1 MKSDRVMDAKLNH
14 SDLSVLLAKEVG
26 ISQTKAE
33 LLTKTFFDI
42 IIEGLEQDGSVKI
55 NSLGTF
61 KITDVAS
68 RSSVN
73 VNTGE
78 KFEIKGHG
86 KLSFIPADALKE
98 AVNQPFAMFEPVE
111 VDETYSEEQ
120 LAEGDSDIV
129 GTETAENETVAV
141 DEPQPEVQTEEAM
154 AEIETEETV
163 VNPMVIE
170 EEMPAETPVSGEP
183 MALNSVIE
191 EEQPFEECAVEV
203 NHGYVKAA
211 VEEPVVEAATVESV
225 ESQVAEPVE
234 EPVEE
239 PVKGPAAESV
249 EEKVVEPVVV
259 KSTELV
265 IDYKVAAQVEPVA
278 VKKQSKGFGRV
289 LFTLLILL
297 AVVGGLV
304 YGYYHSAEEQPLA
317 VEESPVAEVHEEIP
331 ADTATVQAVDAT
343 TEATM
348 NSAVES
354 KELSVSED
362 GIDALA
368 ANEVATG
375 TEYSFKMV
383 AELESMLLAN
393 ITVADTTLYACVGE
407 LTKHKVSAD
416 ETLTRI
422 SLNYFGDKRL
432 WPYIVKYN
440 NLAKPNDLCKG
451 MEISIPMLEPLK
463 CPLLR

>member
-1 MKSDRVMDAKLNH
+1 MDAKLNH
-14 SDLSVLLAKEVG
+14 SDLSVLLAKEAG
-26 ISQTKAE
+26 ISQVKAE

-86 KLSFIPADALKE
+86 KLSFVPADALKE

-120 LAEGDSDIV
+120 PTEGDSDVV
-129 GTETAENETVAV
+129 GAETAENETVTV
-141 DEPQPEVQTEEAM
+141 DEPQPAVL
-154 AEIETEETV
+154 AEIEAEEAAVT
-163 VNPMVIE
+163 PMAIE
-170 EEMPAETPVSGEP
+170 EEMPADIPVVGEP
-183 MALNSVIE
+183 MAMNSVIE
-191 EEQPFEECAVEV
+191 EEQPFEECAAEV
-203 NHGYVKAA
+203 AHGYVKAKVA
-211 VEEPVVEAATVESV
+211 SEESVVEDPVVEPVENQTEELVEEPVAEPVVEAAEENVVETVKELV
-225 ESQVAEPVE
+225 TEHVNGNEVTTPVE
-234 EPVEE
+234 
-239 PVKGPAAESV
+239 
-249 EEKVVEPVVV
+249 
-259 KSTELV
+259 L
-265 IDYKVAAQVEPVA
+265 VA

-304 YGYYHSAEEQPLA
+304 YGYYHSAEEQPLS
-317 VEESPVAEVHEEIP
+317 VEENLVAEVHEDVP
-331 ADTATVQAVDAT
+331 ADTTTVQTVDAT

-348 NSAVES
+348 NSTVDS
-354 KELSVSED
+354 KELTVVQD

-368 ANEVATG
+368 ANEAAAE

-383 AELESMLLAN
+383 AELESKQLAN
-393 ITVADTTLYACVGE
+393 ITIADTTLYTCVGE
-407 LTKHKVSAD
+407 LAKHKVSAD

-463 CPLLR
+463 